1 MCLSRAIA
9 LMLDPV
15 TDGVKHSGNTYYS
28 VPIRSHQVPAV
39 CAERAR
45 VRGVG
50 DKAEVSVPS
59 RNVNP
64 LSNGVFREE

>member
-1 MCLSRAIA
+1 MYLSRVIT

-15 TDGVKHSGNTYYS
+15 TDGVKNSGNTYCS
-28 VPIRSHQVPAV
+28 VSIRSHQVPAV